1 MQQSTFHTL
10 LASKLREARLE
21 QNQGTLIL
29 MQQSTFDT
37 LLAMQLQ
44 FIEDAD
50 ILAANQVA
58 LMMATGGGTTMA
70 TGGMTTGGMMTARA
84 V

>member
-1 MQQSTFHTL
+1 M
-10 LASKLREARLE
+10 E

-37 LLAMQLQ
+37 LQAMQLQ
-44 FIEDAD
+44 FIEDAG
-50 ILAANQVA
+50 ILAANEVA

-70 TGGMTTGGMMTARA
+70 TGGMVTGGMTTARA

>member
-1 MQQSTFHTL
+1 
-10 LASKLREARLE
+10 
-21 QNQGTLIL
+21 

-44 FIEDAD
+44 FIDDAG
-50 ILAANQVA
+50 ILAANQVPLTTA
-58 LMMATGGGTTMA
+58 MGGGTTMA
-70 TGGMTTGGMMTARA
+70 TGGTTRGGMTTARA